1 MKRVLIITAFMIAS
15 VQLRASHLASELNL
29 RIADQSWFTVT
40 LDNQVYGTPVTRFN
54 LADLHPG
61 THFLRVTRL
70 DHGYYGPYTMP
81 VVIYNGYIEIPAHSR
96 INAMIDRQYRF
107 RINKIIP
114 LTPVYVQPVC
124 APVPA
129 PAPMYYGMSDYDFDQ
144 LRYTIDKLSFESSKM
159 QVARQAISSNYF
171 TSRQVAELVRMMT
184 FESSKLDLAK
194 NAFHKTIDKQNYFI
208 LNDTFTFESSI
219 LDLNEFIQRS

>member
-1 MKRVLIITAFMIAS
+1 MKGVLIITAFMIAS

-40 LDNQVYGTPVTRFN
+40 LDNQVYGTPVTRFSLN
-54 LADLHPG
+54 DLHPG

-81 VVIYNGYIEIPAHSR
+81 VVIYNGYIDIPARSR

-114 LTPVYVQPVC
+114 LAPVYVQPVY
-124 APVPA
+124 APVTA
-129 PAPMYYGMSDYDFDQ
+129 PSPMYYGMSEYDFDQ

>member
-114 LTPVYVQPVC
+114 LAPAYVQPVC

>member
-40 LDNQVYGTPVTRFN
+40 LDNQAFGTPVNRFHV
-54 LADLHPG
+54 DELHPG

-70 DHGYYGPYTMP
+70 DHGYYGPYSVP
-81 VVIYNGYIEIPAHSR
+81 VVIFNGYIDIPAQSR
-96 INAMIDRQYRF
+96 INAMIDRQFRF
-107 RINKIIP
+107 RINKIFP
-114 LTPVYVQPVC
+114 LMPVHESPYCNTVPDPYASGYV
-124 APVPA
+124 
-129 PAPMYYGMSDYDFDQ
+129 MSDFDFDQ
-144 LRYTIDKLSFESSKM
+144 LRNTIDRLSFESSKM
-159 QVARQAISSNYF
+159 QVVRQAISSNYF
-171 TSRQVAELVRMMT
+171 TARQVTELARLMT

-194 NAFHKTIDKQNYFI
+194 NAYHKTIDKQNYFM

-219 LDLNEFIQRS
+219 LDLNEYINRS